1 MKSYKTT
8 TVKGKTQYVHRK
20 VWEEVHGP
28 IPSGMQIHHINSD
41 KHDNRIENL
50 NLVTNAEN
58 MRKSDRM
65 GKGYSKT
72 KELSKQKR
80 PYKAGRQV
88 WGKQTFLG
96 YFGTACGAYM
106 ASMMAY
112 VS

>member
-20 VWEEVHGP
+20 VWEEVHGL

-50 NLVTNAEN
+50 ELVTNAQN
-58 MRKSDRM
+58 MKKSDRM
-65 GKGYSKT
+65 GKGYYFKKGGYCSYRRVNGVQT
-72 KELSKQKR
+72 YL
-80 PYKAGRQV
+80 GR
-88 WGKQTFLG
+88 
-96 YFGTACGAYM
+96 FGTPCGAYM
-106 ASMMAY
+106 KSRMAY